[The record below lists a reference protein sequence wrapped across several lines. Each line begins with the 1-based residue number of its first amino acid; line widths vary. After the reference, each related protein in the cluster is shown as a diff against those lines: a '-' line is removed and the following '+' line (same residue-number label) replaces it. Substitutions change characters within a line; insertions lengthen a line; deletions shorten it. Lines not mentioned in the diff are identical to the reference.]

1 MHLCSRLMF
10 AHLGLQA
17 ALLGLIWWLVKIL
30 FASTWTKTGL
40 IVPITYLLFDQ
51 L

>member
-1 MHLCSRLMF
+1 MIS
-10 AHLGLQA
+10 HLGLQA